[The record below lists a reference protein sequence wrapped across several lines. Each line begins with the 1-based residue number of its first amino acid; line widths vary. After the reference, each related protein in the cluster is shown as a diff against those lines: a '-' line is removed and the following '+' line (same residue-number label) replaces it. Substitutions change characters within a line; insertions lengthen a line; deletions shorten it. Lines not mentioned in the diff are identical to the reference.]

1 MKKLMSLTLLAMLVV
16 FQFVSVIPANASDAS
31 GDFVRDVRM
40 KTQQGNLVDE
50 NSPPVDA
57 KEAVTLGYT
66 WGNLENTTPEKDI
79 TLNIPNTLEVE
90 KQQIDLVS
98 LTNEHY
104 GNVTVN
110 PDKQEINIRIDK
122 EIPSFET
129 GTFEI
134 LAKLNNEKKQD
145 EMLVT
150 LNTGKNSEQV
160 RVPMKA
166 QTKLTTLKSAI
177 TTNIL
182 TSVELTD
189 INGKTFTEEN
199 RPSVDSAARIAFEW
213 ALPDA
218 LNVKAGDTYSFQLP
232 EIFSLYSKV
241 TGTLGDYG
249 TFVAEMDGTV
259 TMTFNENVEL
269 DSNVAGTLQFNTGFN
284 VNQKDTPTTQTV
296 NFPVAEQDGFELHF
310 VPKNG
315 AAVTKSGAANQAYS
329 PDGLNWTVRVNG
341 KEDVLRNAVL
351 KDTLPAGL
359 TLDADSIEV
368 YRLNVFMDGSAQ
380 LDGLAD
386 ATEYTV
392 VSGAGRTLEIQFAD
406 GSSTAYEVRYKTTIE
421 DVTKTS
427 FKNAAEFTNNDVK
440 ATTSATI
447 AIKRGDHLKKRGTF
461 DPKTER
467 VKWTVSY
474 NFDGKT
480 VAQQD
485 ATLHDLFDNEHQL
498 VDGSIVVRNVT
509 VDKDGKA
516 IIGAIVTATD
526 YQVTPTSTATQ
537 NGFDL
542 QFTDGISTAYEV
554 TYETKLS
561 DTTTNPTTVTNN
573 VETPN
578 TPKESATVSIDSQN
592 ITKRLVDSDYSTK
605 TMNWAQQI
613 NTNQYSLDNAVI
625 RDTFASGGLTLLPE
639 TLKLID
645 QDASNKTLIEG
656 TDYSITSDTNGFV
669 ITLLNDYATDMTH
682 TLNLTYSTH
691 FQFEDIKS
699 GTAIKNDTRLEW
711 GATDE
716 KRTSTDTTNNDLD
729 YYTQKNGFKLGTYD
743 AQSKEITWTIG
754 FNYNLLTIN
763 EPILKDVIP
772 SSQTLLPD
780 TIEVHKM
787 KLGKQAYNYS
797 DSGIVDPANYTLD
810 TSNNTVRVAFN
821 EPITEAYYITFKT
834 SIADKLVVPTYLNA
848 ATLYDGTTEQT
859 TLTGFVNIPSGGSYV
874 NKTGVQNGD
883 NINWEVTINAGQST
897 IANAKITDT
906 PQSNQI
912 LLPDT
917 IKLYNTKIQK
927 NGAITQGQQ
936 LVPDKDYTLTIHT
949 DGETGNQSFEIAF
962 TDTIH
967 SAYILK
973 YDTYIDAGDK
983 ETVRNN
989 VKLTGDNLTT
999 EQTTTSSDVI
1009 VRFSEGSGGASA
1021 ERGTLTIRKIDNKTT
1036 KTLQGAEFG
1045 LYNKDGTVLLRTS
1058 TTNESG
1064 DITFPT
1070 IRYGD
1075 YLVKELTAPTGY
1087 FKSDSSESGITFKMD
1102 QKEAL
1107 LIVENDQF
1115 VGEATLTK
1123 IETGTTNRLAG
1134 AIFDLVQGDQI
1145 IQTGLTT
1152 DENGEI
1158 QVTDLTPGDYAFI
1171 ETTAPTGYQL
1181 DPTPHTFTITE
1192 KQTEP
1197 AQVTAANN
1205 LILGTLIITKQDTTT
1220 KQPLSGATFELQD
1233 TSGNTIQS
1241 DLTTDF
1247 EGKITITDLPL
1258 GDYNLIETT
1267 APTDYQLDSTPIP
1280 VTITKATTTENIH
1293 YQTVDNTLIKG
1304 SVTLTKVDSE
1314 NPEITLQG
1322 ATFDLQDNEGNTIAT
1337 NLATD
1342 TTGQITITDLLP
1354 GDYTFTET
1362 SAPTGYQLDPTP
1374 IPFTIEK
1381 SQIEPL
1387 HLEVTNTKT
1396 KTPDPIPDNPTTPDN
1411 PTNPTTPSNPTP
1423 TNPIPSS
1430 EPNTPTIP
1438 TQLEPET
1445 PTTVPTRLQITASES
1460 STTKPVASSSKSKP
1474 STPESNLPETGDNNL
1489 NIPIWLGTFLL
1500 ISALYLGKRKK

>member
-1 MKKLMSLTLLAMLVV
+1 MKKLMSLTLLAMLVI

-57 KEAVTLGYT
+57 KEAVTLVYT
-66 WGNLENTTPEKDI
+66 WGNLANMTPEKDI
-79 TLNIPNTLEVE
+79 TLNIPNTLKVE

-104 GNVTVN
+104 GSVTVN

-150 LNTGKNSEQV
+150 LNTGKNSKQA

-189 INGKTFTEEN
+189 INGKAFTEEN
-199 RPSVDSAARIAFEW
+199 RPSVDSTARIAFEW

-249 TFVAEMDGTV
+249 TFVAETDGTV

-296 NFPVAEQDGFELHF
+296 NFPVAEQDGYELHF
-310 VPKNG
+310 VPKSG

-406 GSSTAYEVRYKTTIE
+406 GNSTAYEVRYKTTIE

-467 VKWTVSY
+467 VKWTISY

-480 VAQQD
+480 VAEQD
-485 ATLHDLFDNEHQL
+485 AILHDLFDNEHQL

-516 IIGAIVTATD
+516 IIGAIVPATD
-526 YQVTPTSTATQ
+526 YQVTPTSTSTQ

-561 DTTTNPTTVTNN
+561 DTTTNLTTVTNN

-578 TPKESATVSIDSQN
+578 TPKESATVSVDSQN
-592 ITKRLVDSDYSTK
+592 ITKQLVDSDYSTK

-645 QDASNKTLIEG
+645 QDANNKTLIEG

-669 ITLLNDYATDMTH
+669 ITLLNGYATDMTH

-691 FQFEDIKS
+691 FQFEAIKS

-716 KRTSTDTTNNDLD
+716 KRTSTDTTNTDLD
-729 YYTQKNGFKLGTYD
+729 YYTQKNGFKLGAYD

-787 KLGKQAYNYS
+787 ELGKEAYNYS
-797 DSGIVDPANYTLD
+797 DGGIVDPANYTLD

-821 EPITEAYYITFKT
+821 KPITEAYYITFKT

-848 ATLYDGTTEQT
+848 ATLYDGNTEQT
-859 TLTGFVNIPSGGSYV
+859 TVTGFVNVPNGGNYV

-917 IKLYNTKIQK
+917 IKLYSTKIQK

-936 LVPDKDYTLTIHT
+936 LLPDKDYTLTIHT

-967 SAYILK
+967 SAYIMK

-999 EQTTTSSDVI
+999 EQTSTSSDVI

-1021 ERGTLTIRKIDNKTT
+1021 ERGTLTIRKIDTKTT
-1036 KTLQGAEFG
+1036 KSLQGAEFG

-1087 FKSDSSESGITFKMD
+1087 FKSDNSESGITFKMD

-1107 LIVENDQF
+1107 LVVENDQF

-1123 IETGTTNRLAG
+1123 TETGTTNRLAG
-1134 AIFDLVQGDQI
+1134 AIFDLVQGDQV

-1158 QVTDLTPGDYAFI
+1158 RVTDLTPGDYTFI
-1171 ETTAPTGYQL
+1171 ETSAPTGYQL

-1197 AQVTAANN
+1197 AQVTAENN

-1220 KQPLSGATFELQD
+1220 KQPLSGATFEIQD
-1233 TSGNTIQS
+1233 TSGNIIQS
-1241 DLTTDF
+1241 SLTTDF

-1280 VTITKATTTENIH
+1280 VTITKATSTENIH
-1293 YQTVDNTLIKG
+1293 YLTVDNTLITG
-1304 SVTLTKVDSE
+1304 SVTLTKLDSE

-1354 GDYTFTET
+1354 GDYTFIET

-1381 SQIEPL
+1381 SQSETL
-1387 HLEVTNTKT
+1387 HLEVTNIKT
-1396 KTPDPIPDNPTTPDN
+1396 KAPDPIPDNPTTPDN
-1411 PTNPTTPSNPTP
+1411 PVITPTTPSNPTP

-1430 EPNTPTIP
+1430 ESHTPTIP
-1438 TQLEPET
+1438 TQREQET
-1445 PTTVPTRLQITASES
+1445 PIPVSTSLQVKALPTVELATS
-1460 STTKPVASSSKSKP
+1460 KSKSKP
-1474 STPESNLPETGDNNL
+1474 STSESNLPETGDNSSEL
-1489 NIPIWLGTFLL
+1489 PIWLGTILI